1 VQRIKL
7 IFSSAELYADAEQR
21 KEKIMSILTVFELS
35 TMDVDKYNK
44 AIKGLEEA
52 GQGMPDGRLY
62 HVATLQND
70 GSIMVTDVWESAE
83 LLDKFGKTLIPVLN
97 KAGVE
102 PVQPKVYPV
111 HNYIQG
117 E

>member
-1 VQRIKL
+1 
-7 IFSSAELYADAEQR
+7 
-21 KEKIMSILTVFELS
+21 MSILTVFELT
-35 TMDVDKYNK
+35 TMDADKYNK

-52 GQGMPDGRLY
+52 GQGNPEGRLY
-62 HVATLQND
+62 HVASLQKD
-70 GSIMVTDVWESAE
+70 GSVIVTDVWESPE

-111 HNYIQG
+111 QNYILG
-117 E
+117 K